1 MCTEL
6 LSEKDR
12 VLIDGADNS
21 KSKENDT
28 NTIQKED
35 LKLNARAVFN
45 LGQSTSEMWAMG
57 MLSSRFEEEINKTKF
72 EWVLPPQPTLPTSHQ
87 QSTKG

>member
-1 MCTEL
+1 MQCLIEKTEN
-6 LSEKDR
+6 KC
-12 VLIDGADNS
+12 
-21 KSKENDT
+21 KSGRGWP
-28 NTIQKED
+28 IQKID